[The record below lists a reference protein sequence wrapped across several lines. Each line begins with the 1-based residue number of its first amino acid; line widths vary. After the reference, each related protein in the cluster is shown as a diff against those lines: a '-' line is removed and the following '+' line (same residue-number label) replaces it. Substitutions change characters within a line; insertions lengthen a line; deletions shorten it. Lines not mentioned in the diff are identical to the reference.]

1 MKKLTPEQEFYNA
14 SVDAKYGCKYGK
26 GYCDYLKKEMTAYPI
41 GNGRIFTIEKP
52 EIKKDFCFGHGFT
65 HTYEEA
71 AKLANIASASEDYFR
86 KKNIEE
92 IVRMIEKLDSDDY
105 LFYLLSTGVEGV
117 YKIESRHANDLRV
130 REVEAYIMD
139 ADQRAMAR
147 AAYRKEL
154 DKMNKRV
161 DQYLKRYGLTK
172 IRVWTYDQD

>member
-1 MKKLTPEQEFYNA
+1 
-14 SVDAKYGCKYGK
+14 
-26 GYCDYLKKEMTAYPI
+26 
-41 GNGRIFTIEKP
+41 
-52 EIKKDFCFGHGFT
+52 
-65 HTYEEA
+65 
-71 AKLANIASASEDYFR
+71 
-86 KKNIEE
+86 
-92 IVRMIEKLDSDDY
+92 MIEKLDSDDY

-117 YKIESRHANDLRV
+117 YKIESMHANDLRV